1 MQKPQ
6 STTTIFIVSVG
17 IILISLNILRI
28 LNVPITH
35 DEARTYLTYVSST
48 FKNITICSPV
58 TANNHIFNSLLTK
71 CFVIIFKNNSPFI
84 LRLGNLLAQV
94 VYIIYTYHLLKKIF
108 DRQIWIICAFL
119 VLNLNPYIFDYWGLC
134 RGYGLS
140 IAFMMAGIY
149 HILCYLQ
156 QKTTVQLYIIVAFS
170 ILYVYSNMAFL
181 NVYFGFV
188 GVIIMYDILH
198 LKSIEKKYIINQV
211 AGILIG
217 TVILYILLIQPV
229 LDLLEMEQFYFGGQ
243 QGFLKDTVYTLVK
256 ENFFIDSDAS
266 WLITIAYAI
275 AFITIVA
282 GGYWVRQIKRN
293 KENDKMQTGFLL
305 WILMMVPV
313 LSTILQHWV
322 LGSKYLIERT
332 AIFFIP
338 LFLVQLLYFLQ
349 VVCSK
354 HPKAGWLIMLVL
366 TSGSLINFITRF
378 NITYAR
384 DWRYDQNNL
393 VVIEKI
399 MAQREDKNS
408 SLTIRPFWI
417 FVPSMKYY
425 AATYYNKLQVPV
437 DLNDGEPPTADTSF
451 DYYYV
456 DQNEV
461 WRLSPVYKPVDTFQN
476 GNFILLHKTGR
487 H

>member
-1 MQKPQ
+1 MQKGQ
-6 STTTIFIVSVG
+6 STTTLFIVSIG

-48 FKNITICSPV
+48 FKNITICNPV

-71 CFVIIFKNNSPFI
+71 CFVIIFKSNSPFI

-94 VYIIYTYHLLKKIF
+94 VYIIYTYYLLKKIF
-108 DRQIWIICAFL
+108 EKQAWIICAFL
-119 VLNLNPYIFDYWGLC
+119 ILNLNPYIFDYWGVC

-149 HILCYLQ
+149 HLLCYLQ
-156 QKTTVQLYIIVAFS
+156 QKTTIHLYISFAFG

-188 GVIIMYDILH
+188 GAITIYDVLH
-198 LKSIEKKYIINQV
+198 LKSIEKKYIIKQV
-211 AGILIG
+211 AGILIS

-229 LDLLEMEQFYFGGQ
+229 LDLLEMKQFYFGGE

-256 ENFFIDSDAS
+256 ENFFIDSNIP
-266 WLITIAYAI
+266 WVIIITYAI
-275 AFITIVA
+275 VVITIVA
-282 GGYWVRQIKRN
+282 GGYWGSQIKRD
-293 KENDKMQTGFLL
+293 KENNKMQTGLLL
-305 WILMMVPV
+305 WILMMVPA

-322 LGSKYLIERT
+322 FGSKYLIERT

-338 LFLVQLLYFLQ
+338 LFLVQLVYFLQ
-349 VVCSK
+349 IVYSK
-354 HPKAGWLIMLVL
+354 PPKVGWVIMLVL
-366 TSGSLINFITRF
+366 TCGSLINFVIRF
-378 NITYAR
+378 NISYAR
-384 DWRYDQNNL
+384 DWRYDQFNL

-408 SLTIRPFWI
+408 SLTIRPYWI

-456 DQNEV
+456 DQNDV
-461 WRLSPVYKPVDTFQN
+461 WRLSPVYKPVDTFQQ
-476 GNFILLHKTGR
+476 GNFVLLRKTGR